1 MIGRDRAEMLRADG
15 ESAMEGICRRR
26 ARAEMLRA
34 DSESDDWRMW
44 QNLNDGNREV

>member
-34 DSESDDWRMW
+34 DSESKFWRRA
-44 QNLNDGNREV
+44 QHTE